1 MAKTTSN
8 TEPTQRALPKLDLS
22 ALVLFIARYAIVV
35 AFLILLV
42 WMSFASEHFLTSFN
56 ILNVLRQAAPIL
68 IVAIGMTFI
77 LATGGIDLSVG
88 SVVALSSVLAAYLLA
103 GGLPALAVIALVLF
117 VGMLIGAING
127 FFVNQ
132 GVPAFIVTLAM
143 LTLVRGVAFVYS
155 DGYAKPV
162 TDPLFL
168 HLGRGRM
175 GDIPIPVIIAVI
187 VTVIGYFI
195 LTQTRLGRYMLAVGG
210 REEAARVQGVP
221 IHYIKMF
228 AYTFT
233 GLLAAL
239 AGIIITARLGNG
251 SPNAG
256 IMLELEVITAVVL
269 GGTSLFGGYA
279 TMFGTVVGALFMSF
293 IRNGLNLQGVS
304 PFWVQVVTGAILLL
318 GVYFNTRVTA
328 KLTDL
333 IRLARHRKDAS

>member
-1 MAKTTSN
+1 MAKPTSDI
-8 TEPTQRALPKLDLS
+8 EPAKRILPELDLS
-22 ALVLFIARYAIVV
+22 ALGLFIARYAIVV

-42 WMSFASEHFLTSFN
+42 WMSLASEHFLTSFN

-103 GGLPALAVIALVLF
+103 DGFSAPVVIALVLIA
-117 VGMLIGAING
+117 GMFIGAING

-162 TDPLFL
+162 SDPLFL
-168 HLGRGRM
+168 YLGRGRI
-175 GDIPIPVIIAVI
+175 GDIPVPVIIAVI

-228 AYTFT
+228 VYSFT
-233 GLLAAL
+233 GFLAAL

-269 GGTSLFGGYA
+269 GGTSLFGGSA
-279 TMFGTVVGALFMSF
+279 TMFGTVIGALFVSF

-333 IRLARHRKDAS
+333 VRLARHRKEVS